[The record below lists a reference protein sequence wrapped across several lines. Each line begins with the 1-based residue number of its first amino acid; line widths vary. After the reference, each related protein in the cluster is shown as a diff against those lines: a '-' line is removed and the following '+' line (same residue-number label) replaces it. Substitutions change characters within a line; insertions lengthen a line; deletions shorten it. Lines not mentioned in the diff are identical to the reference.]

1 MAFSGGS
8 TLFRLLRLASPH
20 LVEQYLA
27 VATVVVNRF
36 LQVGF
41 WQVGRR
47 VAFLLGVA
55 LVICVCSNQD
65 CGKWVVCHECVAAR
79 VIAERADS
87 FAYEYM
93 TTVLAGVGFHRGFS
107 I

>member
-1 MAFSGGS
+1 
-8 TLFRLLRLASPH
+8 LE
-20 LVEQYLA
+20 EQYLA

-55 LVICVCSNQD
+55 LIICACSNQD
-65 CGKWVVCHECVAAR
+65 CGKWVICHERVAAQ
-79 VIAERADS
+79 VVAEWADS
-87 FAYEYM
+87 FAYEYVA
-93 TTVLAGVGFHRGFS
+93 TVLAGASFHRGFS
-107 I
+107 IR